1 MSEMS
6 KKGGHTMKLLITLSL
21 AILTLYAFIK
31 RLYKHASVGDQ
42 VDTPPIDFEET
53 RGFKDN
59 EVWFTG
65 IR

>member
-1 MSEMS
+1 
-6 KKGGHTMKLLITLSL
+6 MKYLITLLL
-21 AILTLYAFIK
+21 AALTLYAFVK
-31 RLYKHASVGDQ
+31 RTYKYTSVGDQ

>member
-1 MSEMS
+1 
-6 KKGGHTMKLLITLSL
+6 MKYLITLTL
-21 AILTLYAFIK
+21 AVLALYAFVK
-31 RLYKHASVGDQ
+31 RTYNYASVQDE
-42 VDTPPIDFEET
+42 VEAPIDFEET

>member
-1 MSEMS
+1 
-6 KKGGHTMKLLITLSL
+6 MKYLITLLL
-21 AILTLYAFIK
+21 AALTLYAFVKQSYK
-31 RLYKHASVGDQ
+31 RATMQDEVEA
-42 VDTPPIDFEET
+42 PPIDFEET

>member
-1 MSEMS
+1 
-6 KKGGHTMKLLITLSL
+6 MKYLITLTL
-21 AILTLYAFIK
+21 AVLTLCAFVK
-31 RLYKHASVGDQ
+31 RTYKYASVGDQ

>member
-1 MSEMS
+1 
-6 KKGGHTMKLLITLSL
+6 MKLLITLLLSTL
-21 AILTLYAFIK
+21 ALFIYVK
-31 RLYKHASVGDQ
+31 RSYTYASVN
-42 VDTPPIDFEET
+42 DTVEPPPIDFEET

>member
-1 MSEMS
+1 
-6 KKGGHTMKLLITLSL
+6 MKYLITLSL

-31 RLYKHASVGDQ
+31 RLYKHASVNDE
-42 VDTPPIDFEET
+42 VEAPPIDFEET